1 MASEQSSYD
10 FSIKLLHW
18 TSAILVIGLFTLGL
32 WMVELDYY
40 HKWYQTAPH
49 WHRSFGILL
58 MLLTVFRLW
67 IKLVQPKVRP
77 LESHQIWERA
87 LAKVIHWLLYVGL
100 LVLFISGYLISTAD
114 GESIKV
120 FNWFEV
126 PALLE
131 LEDKDDLSGTVH
143 KYVAYGFIGLVLL
156 HILGA
161 LKHHFIDKDETFSR
175 MLGRKLS

>member
-1 MASEQSSYD
+1 MNTYSKTQIV
-10 FSIKLLHW
+10 FHW
-18 TSAILVIGLFTLGL
+18 LSALLVIGLFALGF

-58 MLLTVFRLW
+58 MLLTLVRFAM
-67 IKLVQPKVRP
+67 KLVQPKVEP
-77 LESHQIWERA
+77 LASHQKWERA
-87 LAKVIHWLLYVGL
+87 LAKLTHWLLYLGL
-100 LVLFISGYLISTAD
+100 LILFVSGYLISTAD

-120 FNWFEV
+120 FDWFEL

-131 LEDKDDLSGTVH
+131 LEDKDDLSGLVH
-143 KYVAYGFIGLVLL
+143 KYVAYGLIGLVIF

-161 LKHHFIDKDETFSR
+161 LKHHFFDKDETLRR
-175 MLGRKLS
+175 MLGRKSS